1 MNDNTSNTPDNASRP
16 GKAPHPVP
24 SNGKLRRDENGR
36 FLPRKRNADTESVL
50 DHPLA
55 GSNGEMTVGEFLE
68 TVNNFTESD
77 QVLGNVIRE
86 VDAKNKKKSKDRKRT
101 KVVSGSRRTLL
112 YQIRTL
118 PDHRGYGLFY
128 ADGVEIGESGTTV
141 ILTNHWF
148 GEGGYPAFDSGAA
161 VVFATPDEAREF
173 RRNHFNVKVDD
184 ETVRERRKA
193 RYARGHVFR
202 VELGYGDRRQPSHTT
217 KNKTERKPR
226 KPVREDL
233 VKLYNLT
240 GRTH

>member
-1 MNDNTSNTPDNASRP
+1 MTNAEI
-16 GKAPHPVP
+16 AE
-24 SNGKLRRDENGR
+24 RDRQERELKQLNSAVNSLMIEGFEN
-36 FLPRKRNADTESVL
+36 L
-50 DHPLA
+50 PLA
-55 GSNGEMTVGEFLE
+55 GSNGELTVGEFLDKVHKFQE
-68 TVNNFTESD
+68 ND

-86 VDAKNKKKSKDRKRT
+86 VDAKNKKNSKDRKRA
-101 KVVSGSRRTLL
+101 KVVSDSRRTLM

-118 PDHRGYGLFY
+118 PGKRGYGLFY
-128 ADGVEIGESGTTV
+128 TDGVEIGESGTG

-148 GEGGYPAFDSGAA
+148 GEGGYQAFDSGAA
-161 VVFATPDEAREF
+161 LAFPTPDEAREF

-226 KPVREDL
+226 KPVRDDL
-233 VKLYNLT
+233 VQLYQLV
-240 GRTH
+240 GRTR